1 MGHLEGTITNFTL
14 IQIEVGVKLEIKSI
28 VALLHNLLVGKSCLE
43 EVFVFNVLLEKLKVL
58 LVLKEGIVNLLKI
71 HVSLEDQVV
80 QLGLV
85 WLPVC
90 GIVTIVLGFGDCV
103 SQNMDLSE
111 SLSKSLEELSAI
123 IVVEG
128 LNFSPW

>member
-90 GIVTIVLGFGDCV
+90 GIVTIVLGFGDGV

-111 SLSKSLEELSAI
+111 SLSKGLEELSAI